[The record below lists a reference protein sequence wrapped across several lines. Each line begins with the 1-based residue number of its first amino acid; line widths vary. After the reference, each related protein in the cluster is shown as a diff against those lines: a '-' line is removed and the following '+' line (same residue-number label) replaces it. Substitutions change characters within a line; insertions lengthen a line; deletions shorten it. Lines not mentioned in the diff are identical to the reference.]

1 MTNNFDER
9 DQLWFWNQ
17 LSGNLGTLVGMA
29 LPAFLV
35 AAVTGNLYT
44 VFMLTGLV
52 FVAVH
57 ATGMFA
63 NIAFIAEK
71 PLHNEDVPLLEDVG
85 KIDQVDTQK
94 KEKSVEGAQEVMEGG
109 EAEEPIKKINQ
120 TSVYNANAKPHPA
133 PFVVNLLRCLRNEP
147 FDYIIRS
154 YLLDYLGLGMISAMT
169 PYVTPL

>member
-1 MTNNFDER
+1 MTNNFAER

-17 LSGNLGTLVGMA
+17 LSGNLGTLIGMG
-29 LPAFLV
+29 LPAALV
-35 AAVTGNLYT
+35 ALVTGNLYT

-57 ATGMFA
+57 GFGMFG
-63 NIAFIAEK
+63 NIALIQEK
-71 PLHNEDVPLLEDVG
+71 PLHTLIENDQLLE
-85 KIDQVDTQK
+85 
-94 KEKSVEGAQEVMEGG
+94 KEERLSVESVLEEGDS
-109 EAEEPIKKINQ
+109 KINQ
-120 TSVYNANAKPHPA
+120 SSIDNANAKPFPA

-169 PYVTPL
+169 P